1 MDWTRICSD
10 KQEALEGNLK
20 AYSKQWKWVKK
31 IQEVV
36 VLRTCLRAELQAIIF
51 MHYDVAYF
59 VTLPHGVILLWSTLK
74 FEKERTAG

>member
-1 MDWTRICSD
+1 MRICSD

-20 AYSKQWKWVKK
+20 AYSKHWKWVKK
-31 IQEVV
+31 SQEVV

-59 VTLPHGVILLWSTLK
+59 VQACLLLILHFATWRHIVVKYS
-74 FEKERTAG
+74 